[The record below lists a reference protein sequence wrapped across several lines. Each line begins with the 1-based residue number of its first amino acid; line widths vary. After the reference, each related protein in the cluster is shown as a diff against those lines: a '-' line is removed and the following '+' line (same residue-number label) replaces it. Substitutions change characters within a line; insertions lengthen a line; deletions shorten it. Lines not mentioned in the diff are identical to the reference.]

1 MGALLIAKEG
11 GRFGFILGA
20 FEQLNPS
27 QNSDLF
33 VLDLSF
39 PFFFFFQ
46 LQIFQMLIAFW
57 YVLFCVLSVVS
68 HWFMS
73 LSKTCLVIMNCVNC
87 LF

>member
-1 MGALLIAKEG
+1 MGALFIAKEG

-39 PFFFFFQ
+39 PFFFFSAPDFSNAYCF
-46 LQIFQMLIAFW
+46 LVCPFLCA
-57 YVLFCVLSVVS
+57 LCCLS
-68 HWFMS
+68 
-73 LSKTCLVIMNCVNC
+73 LVHES
-87 LF
+87 